1 MFHNYVTHATTTTH
15 RPKLA
20 LPLTLFGEEADGL
33 VHASS
38 LGADIPLRMGAH
50 AGHLRLGQR
59 HLATTSGIIIKVSY
73 EPTRHTWR
81 LDQ

>member
-15 RPKLA
+15 RPKFA

-38 LGADIPLRMGAH
+38 LGADIPLCMGAH
-50 AGHLRLGQR
+50 AGHL
-59 HLATTSGIIIKVSY
+59 
-73 EPTRHTWR
+73 
-81 LDQ
+81 